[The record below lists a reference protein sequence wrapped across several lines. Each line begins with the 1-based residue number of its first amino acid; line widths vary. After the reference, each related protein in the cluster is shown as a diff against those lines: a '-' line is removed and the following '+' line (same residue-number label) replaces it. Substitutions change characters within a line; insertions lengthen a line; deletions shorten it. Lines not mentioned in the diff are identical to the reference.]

1 MHVRVMENK
10 CGTAGMCVKICPE
23 VFRFQEGSKKAEVIM
38 DKVPPHLVSNCCKA
52 VDSCPN
58 KAIVVISANASFNI

>member
-1 MHVRVMENK
+1 MLVRVMEDK

-23 VFRFQEGSKKAEVIM
+23 IFRFQERSKKAEVVM
-38 DKVPPHLVSNCCKA
+38 DRVPPHLINSCRKA

-58 KAIVVISANASFNI
+58 KAIIALLD